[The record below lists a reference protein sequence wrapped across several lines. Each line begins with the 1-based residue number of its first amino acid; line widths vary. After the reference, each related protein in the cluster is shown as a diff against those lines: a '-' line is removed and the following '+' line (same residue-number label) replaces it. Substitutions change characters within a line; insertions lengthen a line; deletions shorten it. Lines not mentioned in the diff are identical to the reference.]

1 MKDLLRKELYCY
13 KIATLFMES
22 IAPPSIDNPLL
33 WLTPSPPHFYKKTLI
48 LTSMIFQKSQLPQL
62 ITGDKLLHIWWL

>member
-33 WLTPSPPHFYKKTLI
+33 
-48 LTSMIFQKSQLPQL
+48 
-62 ITGDKLLHIWWL
+62 